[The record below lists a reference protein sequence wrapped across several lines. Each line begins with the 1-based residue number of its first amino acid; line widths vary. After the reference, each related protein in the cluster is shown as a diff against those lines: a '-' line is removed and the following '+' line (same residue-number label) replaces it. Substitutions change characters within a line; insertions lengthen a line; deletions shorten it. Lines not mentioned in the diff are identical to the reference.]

1 MRRLVLELI
10 GGFMTF
16 SSFLRDFFRSLLSQ
30 LGRMNTA
37 EEAWLSL
44 LLVALFGLLLFLR
57 IKYPDAS
64 RGAETA
70 VRVGATIL
78 FFSICNIF
86 LSPNKPAPETVQE
99 VRQTQG
105 SLLKH

>member
-1 MRRLVLELI
+1 M
-10 GGFMTF
+10 GGFMNS

-37 EEAWLSL
+37 EEAWQSL

-57 IKYPDAS
+57 IKYPDPS
-64 RGAETA
+64 KGAETA
-70 VRVGATIL
+70 VLVGATIL
-78 FFSICNIF
+78 FFSICNVS
-86 LSPNKPAPETVQE
+86 LSPHRPAAETVQE
-99 VRQTQG
+99 VRQAHG